1 MKINLITVLAGIYF
15 LAGAALFTACGS
27 GVSNESRGGEAV
39 HAAKY
44 HCPMHPTYVSD
55 RAGDCPICGMRLVP
69 IESEESH
76 SKASTVLQEKKL
88 LYYRNPMDPKVTS
101 PVPTKDH
108 MGMDYVPVYEDDET
122 EGSTDRSVPGLAP
135 VRFPAEREQ
144 LIGVKTSPVVRG
156 EMAKVV
162 RASGRIAYDPDL
174 YSAVVEYREALK
186 SREKVKESP
195 WPDVRERSAGLV
207 SASVLRLRQM
217 GLSDTQIQRLGRAEQ
232 DPKNLLLSSKGGS
245 VWVYAQIFEYEAGVV
260 KAGQTMA
267 VTAAAYPGRTF
278 HGKVAAVDSILSPET
293 RTLRVRGEVPAE
305 GQLKPEM
312 YVDVFINIPLGRRL
326 MVPKEAVMNTGTR
339 KIAFVRTAPGRF
351 EPREVRVG
359 QETENPS
366 PSPCM
371 YDLPDVGDRPTLDP
385 TGSPRESLNPDVGI
399 IVEPEQLPE
408 PRKRVR
414 IFTRPGQQGSRS

>member
-1 MKINLITVLAGIYF
+1 
-15 LAGAALFTACGS
+15 
-27 GVSNESRGGEAV
+27 
-39 HAAKY
+39 
-44 HCPMHPTYVSD
+44 
-55 RAGDCPICGMRLVP
+55 
-69 IESEESH
+69 
-76 SKASTVLQEKKL
+76 
-88 LYYRNPMDPKVTS
+88 
-101 PVPTKDH
+101 
-108 MGMDYVPVYEDDET
+108 
-122 EGSTDRSVPGLAP
+122 
-135 VRFPAEREQ
+135 
-144 LIGVKTSPVVRG
+144 
-156 EMAKVV
+156 
-162 RASGRIAYDPDL
+162 
-174 YSAVVEYREALK
+174 
-186 SREKVKESP
+186 
-195 WPDVRERSAGLV
+195 VRERSAGLV

-359 QETENPS
+359 QETEDSVEILSGLMEDEAVVTSANFLIDSESKLKAALSQTSKKRHQPAS
-366 PSPCM
+366 EAP
-371 YDLPDVGDRPTLDP
+371 LPPPLP
-385 TGSPRESLNPDVGI
+385 QAREGN
-399 IVEPEQLPE
+399 
-408 PRKRVR
+408 
-414 IFTRPGQQGSRS
+414 RSKPK